1 MISFSVKNDVVTLT
15 IWHGAPVEKWTSGF
29 KYTTHSEFHA
39 TLMADNLENELR
51 RRLEKIRREE
61 YERGWN
67 DAKKKNPK
75 CDYFYGCF

>member
-1 MISFSVKNDVVTLT
+1 MVNFSVKDKVVTLN
-15 IWHGAPVEKWTSGF
+15 IQHGVPVETWTSNF
-29 KYTTHSEFHA
+29 EFSTSSEFYA
-39 TLMADNLENELR
+39 KLMADNLEKELR

-67 DAKKKNPK
+67 DAKKKNKK